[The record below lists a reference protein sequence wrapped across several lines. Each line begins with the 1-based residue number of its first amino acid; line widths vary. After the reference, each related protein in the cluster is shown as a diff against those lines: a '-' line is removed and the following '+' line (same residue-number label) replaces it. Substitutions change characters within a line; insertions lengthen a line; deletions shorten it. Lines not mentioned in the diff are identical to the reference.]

1 VAWLKPVWSTTDDLI
16 IQKCGFDAFLF
27 LRYLRMMLRVFLPV
41 TFIVLPVLVPIN
53 RLSGNNVRTAF
64 LDVFSISNVAPR
76 HAASRLWIHW
86 ALGTLVVA
94 WVCYVVHDETLAYIK
109 AKQRYTSGRSYRAQP
124 SANTIL
130 VANIPETLLTNE
142 KLKKVFDVFPG
153 GVREVHISRDTR
165 SLSSM
170 LSTRDQIVEAIE
182 LAETKLIA
190 MCVSKH
196 TGVHRGLTRSIWA
209 PRTWLDILRNGG
221 TAKERTGSSVVH
233 SQAVG
238 DRSSKNRLSRRRPK
252 LGSEKQDNLAAPRHG
267 GSLQS
272 VSCTVG
278 SDREME
284 AAWRRY
290 VKPQDRE
297 TTRLPVIAKS
307 WFPSLPLLGRKVDRI
322 NYLRDR
328 LQALNQ
334 EIELSTRDQANDGPL
349 LNNAF
354 VRFNEQ
360 IAAHLACQS
369 VMHGAPH
376 CMAPRILDVNP
387 NDVIW
392 NNLALGWRQRWIRVS
407 ISLSASTGLIVLYAV
422 PVAFTSFLANL
433 DILASKVGWLSW
445 LADWPGIV
453 KSVVQGVLPPAF
465 LQVILLLVPVLYRC
479 LMHFQGASTGSVREL
494 GVQTWFFLF
503 LFVQVSE
510 PCVDVSCQM
519 NNSAAKSACGSWY
532 CD

>member
-1 VAWLKPVWSTTDDLI
+1 MAWLRPVWSTTDDRI
-16 IQKCGFDAFLF
+16 IRKCGFDAFLF

-41 TFIVLPVLVPIN
+41 TSVLLPVLAPIN
-53 RLSGNNVRTAF
+53 RLSGTNARTAF

-76 HAASRLWIHW
+76 HAANRLWLHW

-94 WVCYVVHDETLAYIK
+94 WVCYVVHDETLAYVK

-130 VANIPETLLTNE
+130 VANIPETLLTYE

-153 GVREVHISRDTR
+153 GVRDIHISKDTR

-190 MCVSKH
+190 LCVSEH
-196 TGVHRGLTRSIWA
+196 VGVHRGLKHNIWT
-209 PRTWLDILRNGG
+209 PRTWLDVLVKR
-221 TAKERTGSSVVH
+221 GSGQARSSRSRVR
-233 SQAVG
+233 SQTVE
-238 DRSSKNRLSRRRPK
+238 DRSFKDRPLRRGSK
-252 LGSEKQDNLAAPRHG
+252 LGFGKQDSLAASRHG
-267 GSLQS
+267 GSPGS
-272 VSCTVG
+272 TSCTVG
-278 SDREME
+278 SDRDTD

-297 TTRLPVIAKS
+297 TTRLPVFAMS

-322 NYLRDR
+322 YHLRDR
-328 LQALNQ
+328 LQELNQ
-334 EIELSTRDQANDGPL
+334 EIELSTRDQADDRPL

-354 VRFNEQ
+354 VRFNDQ

-369 VMHGAPH
+369 VVHGAPH
-376 CMAPRILDVNP
+376 RMAPRILDVNP

-392 NNLALGWRQRWIRVS
+392 DNLALGWRQRFIRVC
-407 ISLSASTGLIVLYAV
+407 LGMSASTGLIVLYAV

-433 DILASKVGWLSW
+433 DVLASKVSWLSW
-445 LADWPGIV
+445 LTDWPDAI
-453 KSVVQGVLPPAF
+453 KSVVQGVLPPAL
-465 LQVILLLVPVLYRC
+465 LQVVLVLVPVVYRY
-479 LMHFQGASTGSVREL
+479 LMHFQGAPTGSVREL
-494 GVQTWFFLF
+494 GVQTWYFLF

-510 PCVDVSCQM
+510 SPSNASCRTG
-519 NNSAAKSACGSWY
+519 NPVVRSASGAGS